1 MVVVDDFL
9 PVING
14 TTQLAFARSNKN
26 ELWVSLLE
34 KGWAKLH
41 KSYNATSGGIP
52 DFAANHLSGVPSK
65 AFRHEEHK
73 DLNELWKIL
82 KSAGHRNFIIIAS
95 SLGEGEEEND
105 KGIISGNAYSVISLH
120 EVFSTDNKTVRL
132 LKLRNP
138 WGLGQWT
145 GDWSDS
151 SSKWTPTLRK

>member
-95 SLGEGEEEND
+95 SLGEGEEENGHHP
-105 KGIISGNAYSVISLH
+105 KTLKWRKKKNGKIQSIEYSTRQRAGGR
-120 EVFSTDNKTVRL
+120 EDRMA
-132 LKLRNP
+132 
-138 WGLGQWT
+138 
-145 GDWSDS
+145 
-151 SSKWTPTLRK
+151 